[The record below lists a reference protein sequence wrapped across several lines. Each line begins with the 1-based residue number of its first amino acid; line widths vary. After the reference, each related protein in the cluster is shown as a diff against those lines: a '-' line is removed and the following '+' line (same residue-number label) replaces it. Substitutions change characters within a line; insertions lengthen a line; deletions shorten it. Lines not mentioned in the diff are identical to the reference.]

1 MHGLLQGGKAT
12 RIDCLRL
19 RLALWADVV
28 NSWIT
33 GIFVRRRVVLLHL
46 LSHFMLLRDRHSSKT
61 TFMRRLVASWLVRK
75 NVHVGWQCSTNG

>member
-1 MHGLLQGGKAT
+1 MSAVFAFFVEDRLQGIQPFLGFDWIEVLHGLLQGGKAT

-33 GIFVRRRVVLLHL
+33 GV
-46 LSHFMLLRDRHSSKT
+46 SSGA
-61 TFMRRLVASWLVRK
+61 L
-75 NVHVGWQCSTNG
+75 

>member
-12 RIDCLRL
+12 RIDGLSL

-33 GIFVRRRVVLLHL
+33 GQ
-46 LSHFMLLRDRHSSKT
+46 SSGA
-61 TFMRRLVASWLVRK
+61 V
-75 NVHVGWQCSTNG
+75 

>member
-1 MHGLLQGGKAT
+1 LHGLLQGGKAT

-33 GIFVRRRVVLLHL
+33 GIFVRRRV
-46 LSHFMLLRDRHSSKT
+46 
-61 TFMRRLVASWLVRK
+61 
-75 NVHVGWQCSTNG
+75 